1 MQNVSTVTAPLKPPV
16 TDDDWTFLGADTRQ
30 LTHCYHDYPAR
41 MIPQIAGKLLDRFGG
56 HRGAMFDP
64 YCGSGTTL
72 VEAMI
77 RDHRAVG
84 TDLNP
89 LARLIS
95 NAKTTQIPF
104 KDLYRAFNR
113 FEALD
118 LSRGDRT
125 WAPSGLRD
133 LEFWFQPQVID
144 ALCALR
150 AFIAE
155 LTPRSVR
162 EFFEVAF
169 SETVREC
176 SNTRNAEFKLYR
188 LPADRLAK
196 FQPDVRNTMAR
207 KLMRN
212 RAGVLEFMSCFDRMA
227 GAPNKVVVEW
237 DTVSESPARLFNRGV
252 IDIVVTS
259 PPYGDSR
266 TTVAYGQYSRLS
278 AEWLGLSEPHRTDR
292 KLMGGGNTRETD
304 LPSNALQRAIDQVR
318 EASSERAHEINAFY
332 VDLWRSISNI
342 APCIRNGGHACYV
355 VGNRR
360 VKGVELPTDVAVADF
375 FRAHG
380 FDHVDTYHRSIP
392 NKRMPLRNSPGNVA
406 GETAATMS
414 REYIVV
420 MRK

>member
-1 MQNVSTVTAPLKPPV
+1 MENVSTATAPLEPPV
-16 TDDDWTFLGADTRQ
+16 ADGDWTFAGANTRQ

-41 MIPQIAGKLLDRFGG
+41 MIPQIAGKLLDRFGPK
-56 HRGAMFDP
+56 RGAMFDP

-72 VEAMI
+72 VEGMI
-77 RDHRAVG
+77 RDHRVVG
-84 TDLNP
+84 ADLNP

-95 NAKTTQIPF
+95 ETKTTHIPF
-104 KDLYRAFNR
+104 KDLDRALDRFASLELTTGDRAF
-113 FEALD
+113 
-118 LSRGDRT
+118 
-125 WAPSGLRD
+125 APAGLRD
-133 LEFWFQPQVID
+133 LEFWFQPQVIE
-144 ALCALR
+144 ALCAVR
-150 AFIAE
+150 AFMATV
-155 LTPRSVR
+155 TPRSVR
-162 EFFEVAF
+162 HFFEVAF

-176 SNTRNAEFKLYR
+176 SNTRNDEFKLYR
-188 LPADRLAK
+188 LPAGRLAQ
-196 FQPDVRNTMAR
+196 FAPDVRATMLR
-207 KLMRN
+207 KLARN
-212 RAGVLEFMSCFDRMA
+212 RAGVTDLMSHFDRMG
-227 GAPNKVVVEW
+227 GAPNTLVVDW
-237 DTVSESPARLFNRGV
+237 NTVTTSPARLFSREV

-278 AEWLGLSEPHRTDR
+278 AEWLGLSEPHRTDLL
-292 KLMGGGNTRETD
+292 LMGGEASTAE
-304 LPSNALQRAIDQVR
+304 LPSDQLTHAIEQIRDTSPSRSR
-318 EASSERAHEINAFY
+318 EITAFY
-332 VDLWRSISNI
+332 ADLWHSIGNI
-342 APCIRNGGHACYV
+342 APCIRPGGHACYV

-380 FDHVDTYHRSIP
+380 FRHVDTFHRTIP